1 MDNLKICWFSTGI
14 SSFVACYLAKD
25 VDEIIYTHVPN
36 QHPDSFIHLEQLPR
50 LGSHYSQ
57 CLKCADEHEQLA
69 LWLEELKRYKEMES
83 QRLLMKLP
91 CSIGTEIYKI
101 PSKVKYDL
109 NVLNGYKTNNR
120 VYHQKV
126 YNIVISQNGW
136 FIQCDK
142 DSIYAPDVI
151 CIDSEYGQTWFTNRE
166 EAEKKLATFK
176 LGEIREEN
184 EIGQSKK
191 N

>member
-1 MDNLKICWFSTGI
+1 MTLEEAILHTRE
-14 SSFVACYLAKD
+14 VAKTKRTEATYNFEK
-25 VDEIIYTHVPN
+25 
-36 QHPDSFIHLEQLPR
+36 

-83 QRLLMKLP
+83 QRLLLKLP

-126 YNIVISQNGW
+126 YSIVISQNGW

-151 CIDSEYGQTWFTNRE
+151 CIDSEYGRTWFTNRE

-176 LGEIREEN
+176 LGE
-184 EIGQSKK
+184 
-191 N
+191 

>member
-1 MDNLKICWFSTGI
+1 MGEMTLEEAILHTRE
-14 SSFVACYLAKD
+14 VAKTKRAEATYNF
-25 VDEIIYTHVPN
+25 E
-36 QHPDSFIHLEQLPR
+36 E

-142 DSIYAPDVI
+142 DSIYATDVI

>member
-1 MDNLKICWFSTGI
+1 MGEMTLEEAILHTREI
-14 SSFVACYLAKD
+14 AKTKRAE
-25 VDEIIYTHVPN
+25 VTYNFEK
-36 QHPDSFIHLEQLPR
+36 
-50 LGSHYSQ
+50 LGSHYNR

-83 QRLLMKLP
+83 QRLLLKLP

-101 PSKVKYDL
+101 PSKVNYDL
-109 NVLNGYKTNNR
+109 NVLNGYKANNR

-126 YNIVISQNGW
+126 YNVVIHQNGW

-151 CIDSEYGQTWFTNRE
+151 CIDSEYGQTWFTNLE

-176 LGEIREEN
+176 LGE
-184 EIGQSKK
+184 
-191 N
+191 